1 MPSTFTATSSP
12 MAQNSRQ
19 NRNRKRK
26 ATLKLVKKAIA
37 DGKLGEDGKPLEE
50 GAAKKGNAAKD

>member
-1 MPSTFTATSSP
+1 MP
-12 MAQNSRQ
+12 QNSRQ

-37 DGKLGEDGKPLEE
+37 DGKLDVDGKPRAE
-50 GAAKKGNAAKD
+50 GAEKKSNA

>member
-1 MPSTFTATSSP
+1 